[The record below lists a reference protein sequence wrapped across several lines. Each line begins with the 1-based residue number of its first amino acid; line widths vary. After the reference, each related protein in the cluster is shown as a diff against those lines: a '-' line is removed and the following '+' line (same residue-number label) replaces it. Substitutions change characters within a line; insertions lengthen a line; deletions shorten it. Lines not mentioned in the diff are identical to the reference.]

1 MTGFSTQQRA
11 AILYRELG
19 ACSML
24 GTSKDCRGRAEV
36 ANHRSGRGMGGSGE
50 ANTLEN
56 GCPLCWVCN
65 DLIER
70 DADLAEVARR
80 RGVKVS
86 RSVDPSSVP
95 IWSPAYQ
102 QFVVLASGSMFL
114 SGCTDMSLDARDLQ
128 VRPDGVGGFLVSAV
142 NRPADGAISGAVR
155 V

>member
-1 MTGFSTQQRA
+1 MTGFSSQQRA

-36 ANHRSGRGMGGSGE
+36 ANHRAGRGMGGSAE

-70 DADLAEVARR
+70 DPVLAEVARR

-86 RSVDPSSVP
+86 RHVDPASVP
-95 IWSPAYQ
+95 IWSPYYGQ
-102 QFVVLASGSMFL
+102 WVVYRDGGMFPT
-114 SGCTDMSLDARDLQ
+114 GERDGSLDARDLL
-128 VRPDGVGGFLVSAV
+128 VVPDGPNRFRVSLVDSPVFQGTGAGG
-142 NRPADGAISGAVR
+142 
-155 V
+155 